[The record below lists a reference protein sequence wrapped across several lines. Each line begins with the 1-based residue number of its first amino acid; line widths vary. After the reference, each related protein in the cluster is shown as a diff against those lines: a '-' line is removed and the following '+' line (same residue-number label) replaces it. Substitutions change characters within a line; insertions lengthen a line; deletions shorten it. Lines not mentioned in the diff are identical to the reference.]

1 MKLRHIVAATDESE
15 AGRQGVR
22 AALAL
27 SAQTGARVTIMRTVP
42 VRAAVLAGIPS
53 VESTVD
59 EPAESSVERLQ
70 RWVEADL
77 AGLESR
83 VSFAVTGGL
92 PGVEIGRFA
101 EREWADL
108 LVLGRKPRSLMARLV
123 VGDTADAVARRC
135 TLPCL
140 FVVGAAALP
149 RKVLVAID
157 DSERAMAVLAEGES
171 FARQVGASLHV
182 VTVEARHSQ
191 VPAHLAGDIPDA
203 RSVRL
208 SALVRAAIG
217 RELEIRHGDPVA
229 QILAVVSE
237 RRPDVLVIG
246 CHRGGPPGIIE
257 AGNTARRLAHAA
269 PCAILTVPP
278 VIRRVRLPH
287 RLEED
292 LS

>member
-1 MKLRHIVAATDESE
+1 MKLRHIVAATDESD

-59 EPAESSVERLQ
+59 DTAESSVERLQ
-70 RWVEADL
+70 HWVEPDL

-92 PGVEIGRFA
+92 PGVEISRFA

-157 DSERAMAVLAEGES
+157 GSDRAMAVLAEGES
-171 FARQVGASLHV
+171 FARQVGADLHA
-182 VTVEARHSQ
+182 VTVEPRHSQ
-191 VPAHLAGDIPDA
+191 EPAYAADIPDA

-208 SALVRAAIG
+208 SALVRAAVG
-217 RELEIRHGDPVA
+217 RELEIRRGDPVA
-229 QILAVVSE
+229 QILAAVSE
-237 RRPDVLVIG
+237 RRSDVLVIG
-246 CHRGGPPGIIE
+246 CHHGGPTDIIE
-257 AGNTARRLAHAA
+257 AGSTARRLAHTA
-269 PCAILTVPP
+269 PCAILTIPP
-278 VIRRVRLPH
+278 VIPRVRLARQAGGDP
-287 RLEED
+287 
-292 LS
+292 S

>member
-53 VESTVD
+53 IESTVD
-59 EPAESSVERLQ
+59 EAAESSVERLQ
-70 RWVEADL
+70 RWLEADL

-135 TLPCL
+135 RLPCL
-140 FVVGAAALP
+140 FVVGPATLP

-157 DSERAMAVLAEGES
+157 GSERAMAVLAEGES
-171 FARQVGASLHV
+171 FARQVGADLHV
-182 VTVEARHSQ
+182 VTVEPRHSQ
-191 VPAHLAGDIPDA
+191 GPAHLPADVPDA
-203 RSVRL
+203 RGARL
-208 SALVRAAIG
+208 SARVRAAVG
-217 RELEIRHGDPVA
+217 CELEIRRGDPVA
-229 QILAVVSE
+229 QILAAVSE
-237 RRPDVLVIG
+237 RRPDLLVIG
-246 CHRGGPPGIIE
+246 CHRGGPPGIID
-257 AGNTARRLAHAA
+257 AGSTTRRLAHTA
-269 PCAILTVPP
+269 PCAILTIPP
-278 VIRRVRLPH
+278 VIPRVRLARQAGGGPP
-287 RLEED
+287 
-292 LS
+292 

>member
-1 MKLRHIVAATDESE
+1 MKLRHIVAATDESD

-27 SAQTGARVTIMRTVP
+27 SARTGARVTIMRTVP
-42 VRAAVLAGIPS
+42 IRAAVLAGIPS
-53 VESTVD
+53 VESAVD
-59 EPAESSVERLQ
+59 EAAESSVERLQ

-92 PGVEIGRFA
+92 PGVEIGHFA

-149 RKVLVAID
+149 RKILVAID
-157 DSERAMAVLAEGES
+157 GSDRAMAVLAEGES
-171 FARQVGASLHV
+171 FARQVGADLHV
-182 VTVEARHSQ
+182 VTVEPRDAQ
-191 VPAHLAGDIPDA
+191 EPADAAADIPDA

-208 SALVRAAIG
+208 GARVRAAVG
-217 RELEIRHGDPVA
+217 RELEIRRGDPVE
-229 QILAVVSE
+229 QILAAVSE
-237 RRPDVLVIG
+237 RRPDVMVIG
-246 CHRGGPPGIIE
+246 CHRGGPPGIID
-257 AGNTARRLAHAA
+257 AGSTARRLAHTA
-269 PCAILTVPP
+269 PCAILTVP
-278 VIRRVRLPH
+278 L
-287 RLEED
+287 
-292 LS
+292 